1 MKTVIKL
8 NKPRAFSNLCV
19 NTLS

>member
-8 NKPRAFSNLCV
+8 TKVDTKQWKL
-19 NTLS
+19 L